1 MEDPRGTLLW
11 EYIRMI
17 RGIKPKAFIFEN
29 VAGLL
34 TIDNGKVFESFLD
47 EVCRDEN
54 GNKQYTLSHYLLNTA
69 DYGVPQFRSRLIVFG
84 TLNGV
89 KVSKPAPT
97 HLPNQESQLKDLNL
111 LATPVVGDILKG
123 LPELPN
129 KDIPNHIG
137 REHSERIIERYSQL
151 SFGERDS
158 KTRINKLHPEKPSF
172 TIVVGSD
179 KGGGKGHIH
188 PYQPREVTPRESA
201 RIQTF
206 PDFWAFSGTS
216 RHPIRQIGN
225 AVPSVFAA
233 QLASHL
239 IKEAFNVDSTTSYE
253 DIIETLGLSYLKT
266 GSATD
271 HEMVTV

>member
-179 KGGGKGHIH
+179 KGGEKDI
-188 PYQPREVTPRESA
+188 YT
-201 RIQTF
+201 
-206 PDFWAFSGTS
+206 
-216 RHPIRQIGN
+216 
-225 AVPSVFAA
+225 
-233 QLASHL
+233 L
-239 IKEAFNVDSTTSYE
+239 INPEK
-253 DIIETLGLSYLKT
+253 
-266 GSATD
+266 
-271 HEMVTV
+271 